1 MLTRS
6 TLSKIWLKGQDF
18 EKEFLN
24 ALESLYPYMTSH
36 SAKAVKEFEAYLDEH
51 LTLSDTDNRIHT
63 VTGRVD
69 IEEAENNPS
78 LYWDAIEKEFEVLIK
93 SKIRLESQPDIDK
106 VNMILLG
113 TRFPAKYSGRN
124 EIENAM
130 AGVFIHRV
138 ENPPQVYVVR
148 DRKCLT
154 GEYFIAF
161 IQ

>member
-1 MLTRS
+1 MLTS
-6 TLSKIWLKGQDF
+6 SILTKVWLKGQDF

-24 ALESLYPYMTSH
+24 AMETLYPYMTSH

-51 LTLSDTDNRIHT
+51 LTLSETDNRIHT
-63 VTGRVD
+63 VSGRVD
-69 IEEAENNPS
+69 IEDAEKNS
-78 LYWDAIEKEFEVLIK
+78 SVYWNTVSKEFEVLIK

-106 VNMILLG
+106 VNMILIG
-113 TRFPAKYSGRN
+113 TRFPAKCSRRD

-130 AGVFIHRV
+130 AGVFLHRV

-148 DRKCLT
+148 DRKCMT